1 MNGDVKSMQRYNIS
15 GLAIPQLTVLTGAL
29 MVFLGLVFFV
39 HTDYL
44 TALFPTLFG
53 GLLLFAGIVS
63 VRRPELNALSMHIA
77 VVTSLVSTALGL
89 TSALFGTWTTTTSLV
104 EQLLMSAITG
114 AHLYVCMAAY
124 RFGRARF
131 PDDSQTC
138 GIGVE
143 AVAERTKSP
152 GPVSVVA
159 ISLE

>member
-1 MNGDVKSMQRYNIS
+1 MQRYNIS
-15 GLAIPQLTVLTGAL
+15 GLTIPQLTVLTGAM

-53 GLLLFAGIVS
+53 GLLLFAGVVS

-77 VVTSLVSTALGL
+77 VVASLVSTTLGL
-89 TSALFGTWTTTTSLV
+89 TSALFVTWTTTTSLV
-104 EQLLMSAITG
+104 EQLLMSAISG
-114 AHLYVCMAAY
+114 AHLYACIATYYYGKAK
-124 RFGRARF
+124 F

-138 GIGVE
+138 GIDAE
-143 AVAERTKSP
+143 AIAERTNST

-159 ISLE
+159 ISLES

>member
-1 MNGDVKSMQRYNIS
+1 MFMQRYNIS
-15 GLAIPQLTVLTGAL
+15 GLTIPQLTVLTGAM

-53 GLLLFAGIVS
+53 GLLLFAVVVS

-77 VVTSLVSTALGL
+77 VVASLVSTTLGL

-114 AHLYVCMAAY
+114 AHLYACIAAY
-124 RFGRARF
+124 YYGKAKF

-138 GIGVE
+138 GFDAE
-143 AVAERTKSP
+143 AIAERTNST
-152 GPVSVVA
+152 GPMSVVA
-159 ISLE
+159 ISLES

>member
-1 MNGDVKSMQRYNIS
+1 MQRYNIS
-15 GLAIPQLTVLTGAL
+15 GLTIPQLTVLTGAM

-53 GLLLFAGIVS
+53 GLLLFAGVVS

-77 VVTSLVSTALGL
+77 VVASLVSTTLGL
-89 TSALFGTWTTTTSLV
+89 TSALFGTWTPTTTLV
-104 EQLLMSAITG
+104 EQLLKYPITG
-114 AHLYVCMAAY
+114 SHLYACIAAY
-124 RFGRARF
+124 YYGKAKF

-138 GIGVE
+138 GIDAE
-143 AVAERTKSP
+143 AIAERTNST

-159 ISLE
+159 ISLES